1 MSDHVVSANDRMKTS
16 IEHFKHH
23 GIFSLAIDH
32 IIDKEMRKN
41 ILMQLGCTG
50 AGSIESYS
58 SRCIEFDCY
67 LHSRGI
73 VSEDKKTEWSGYQS
87 RTIIENRDATKLKDA
102 AIALGYVAL
111 AQLCNKW
118 MGLDEN
124 DGVTIIA
131 PEPSKQ
137 SQQVQT
143 NESPVNQWCKQ
154 HNIEFMIPILN
165 NNGFDAFDDLK
176 HITDDDL
183 IKMGV
188 DKLGHQ
194 KRVRRAIDSLT
205 V

>member
-1 MSDHVVSANDRMKTS
+1 MSRKPVGINDRMNLS
-16 IEHFKHH
+16 IGHFEHQ
-23 GIFSLAIDH
+23 GMFSLAIDR

-41 ILMQLGCTG
+41 ILMHLGCTG

-73 VSEDKKTEWSGYQS
+73 VSEDKKTNWSGYES
-87 RTIIENRDATKLKDA
+87 TTIVENRDATKLKDA
-102 AIALGYVAL
+102 AMALGYVAL
-111 AQLCNKW
+111 VQLCNKW

-124 DGVTIIA
+124 DGVNSIMQ
-131 PEPSKQ
+131 Q
-137 SQQVQT
+137 SQAQT
-143 NESPVNQWCKQ
+143 NESPINQWCKQ
-154 HNIEFMIPILN
+154 NNIEFMIPILD

-194 KRVRRAIDSLT
+194 KRVRRAIDALN
-205 V
+205 